1 MNRLGLVFLLMGC
14 GSTAEPE
21 REMSSMVNESAPNLV
36 AQDLGAIRRPD
47 GKAVLTASQLGA
59 KDLASFLPAIGDLQP
74 SELPVLLDAVNLT
87 TAACEPCMDEGVSL
101 GSCALRD
108 FPSCANLPT
117 LIQRAFRGA
126 IQGGDLGEV
135 QQTVSFV
142 EPWQDL
148 SALVGDSQAEV
159 NVVYAVDYLDPF
171 SRRAWAPWLELAKE
185 YGDALGFYAFHVPSP
200 RHPGADQMAAD
211 VLKGS
216 KEAPFGPA
224 VVKNGEG
231 LSLKDHQALA
241 AKLQIDATPVV
252 WINGYRLSGERKID
266 LLQRFVDLALADGQ
280 NEER

>member
-1 MNRLGLVFLLMGC
+1 MIRFGLVFLLMAC
-14 GSTAEPE
+14 GSPAEPQ
-21 REMSSMVNESAPNLV
+21 REMSSMVSESNPNLV
-36 AQDLGAIRRPD
+36 AQDLGGVRRPD

-59 KDLASFLPAIGDLQP
+59 KNLASFLPAIADLQA
-74 SELPVLLDAVNLT
+74 SELLVLLDAVNLT

-108 FPSCANLPT
+108 FPSCANLPI
-117 LIQRAFRGA
+117 LIQRAFRVA
-126 IQGGDLGEV
+126 IQGGDLAEV
-135 QQTVSFV
+135 QQAVSFV

-148 SALVGDSQAEV
+148 SALVGDSQAPV
-159 NVVYAVDYLDPF
+159 NVVFAVDYLDPF
-171 SRRAWAPWLELAKE
+171 SRRAWAPWQALAKE
-185 YGDALGFYAFHVPSP
+185 YGDALGLHVLHVPSS
-200 RHPGADQMAAD
+200 RHPGAAQAAVE

-216 KEAPFGPA
+216 KAAPFGPA
-224 VVKNGEG
+224 VVKNGAE

-241 AKLQIDATPVV
+241 ARLQIDATPVV